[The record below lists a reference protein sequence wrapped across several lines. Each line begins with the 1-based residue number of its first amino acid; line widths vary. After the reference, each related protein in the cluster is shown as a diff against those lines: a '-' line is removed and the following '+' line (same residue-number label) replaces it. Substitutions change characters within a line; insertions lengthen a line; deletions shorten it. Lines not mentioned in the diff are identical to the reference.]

1 MIMTTERKRR
11 NFIFLVAVLLSP
23 IFIAAQ
29 SQQPQADPKLTEVWE
44 PVPRAVTPGIGTA
57 PPSDAIV
64 LFNGKDLSQWQ
75 QTDGSPAKWKVA
87 GGAVTVVKST
97 GNIQTK
103 RAFGDCQLHIEWRTP
118 EKSKAKDKSE
128 ATAECFFRDTT
139 RFKSSTRTTIALTR
153 MDKRRAFTS
162 NTSRW

>member
-1 MIMTTERKRR
+1 MVGHGRKTRSTKGEVMTTLRNAL
-11 NFIFLVAVLLSP
+11 NFIFLGALLSP

-29 SQQPQADPKLTEVWE
+29 SQQPQPDPKLTEVWE
-44 PVPRAVTPGIGTA
+44 PLPRVVTPGIGTG

-87 GGAVTVVKST
+87 GGIVTVVKST

-103 RAFGDCQLHIEWRTP
+103 RAFADCQLHIEW
-118 EKSKAKDKSE
+118 
-128 ATAECFFRDTT
+128 
-139 RFKSSTRTTIALTR
+139 
-153 MDKRRAFTS
+153 
-162 NTSRW
+162 